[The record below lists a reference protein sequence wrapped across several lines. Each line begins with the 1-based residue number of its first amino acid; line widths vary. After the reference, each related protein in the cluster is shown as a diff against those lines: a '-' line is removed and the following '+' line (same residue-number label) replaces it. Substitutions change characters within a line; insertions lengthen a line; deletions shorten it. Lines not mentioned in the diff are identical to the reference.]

1 MNKQKTLTLW
11 AIGLLCTLVWFWG
24 DKAGIPP
31 SAINLAAWV
40 VPGLLAYAL
49 KSSEAQTTADGN
61 KAAPNREP
69 VLAPAQGP
77 IEVAAIAAEPITI
90 PASGPINVPQE
101 PQA

>member
-24 DKAGIPP
+24 AKADVPA
-31 SAINLAAWV
+31 SAIGLAGWL

-49 KSSEAQTTADGN
+49 KTSEVQLPGQTTAQDPVTTPAQPPSN
-61 KAAPNREP
+61 APAAP
-69 VLAPAQGP
+69 V
-77 IEVAAIAAEPITI
+77 
-90 PASGPINVPQE
+90 VPPE

>member
-24 DKAGIPP
+24 AKADVPA
-31 SAINLAAWV
+31 SAIGLAGWL

-49 KSSEAQTTADGN
+49 RTSEVQLPGPTTAQDPIATLTQPPAN
-61 KAAPNREP
+61 APAAP
-69 VLAPAQGP
+69 
-77 IEVAAIAAEPITI
+77 VAHT
-90 PASGPINVPQE
+90 E